1 MGATLDECVQAN
13 VAAGGGSIHVWGAFC
28 SSGLSQLVVLD
39 QNVTGVVYRDILEQ
53 HLLPFAQGLFQNN
66 FRFQHNNAPA
76 YTAHVVQDFLHEHDV
91 GTLPQPSV
99 SPDTNPIEHLW
110 DELGRAVR
118 NRGIPPTNLRQLGQ
132 ALVEEW
138 NRIPINRLVTLVES
152 MPHRLADII
161 VGRGGQ
167 KRY

>member
-1 MGATLDECVQAN
+1 M
-13 VAAGGGSIHVWGAFC
+13 
-28 SSGLSQLVVLD
+28 
-39 QNVTGVVYRDILEQ
+39 
-53 HLLPFAQGLFQNN
+53 
-66 FRFQHNNAPA
+66 
-76 YTAHVVQDFLHEHDV
+76 QDFLHEHDV

-110 DELGRAVR
+110 DELGHAVR

-152 MPHRLADII
+152 MPRCLADII
-161 VGRGGQ
+161 VARGGHT
-167 KRY
+167 RY